1 MDNILVTDKEA
12 TNALLNAI
20 GSLVVVFDI
29 DDRIVSFNRACEDT
43 TGYRF
48 AEVKGHSIQ
57 DLFISSDDTH
67 FSGRYYHDHPDD
79 ENPVCYTNYWQTLE
93 GSKRLIAWSNLP
105 LKDNLG
111 NITHILAT
119 GTDITEQRLGED
131 QIMRSSEHQEILNQ
145 LLRIGIDDI
154 PLDEKLKLA
163 LKNIMTVSWDSA
175 VVEGYV
181 YMIDAESGSFVLKHE
196 EKSDPSRVD
205 STMLTCQHQAMCKKA
220 MDNGQIE
227 YIEAAGL
234 NNDQDDDQPAD
245 NRACYCIPVK
255 SRNTIPAVLLLFMGD
270 SHTQD
275 VREIVFLR
283 TIANTLA
290 SIIENYLA
298 QEALSK
304 SQSNLANAQQIA
316 HMGSWEWS
324 RHTGKLYCS
333 DESLNILGLD
343 SDVDSTSYRSFINH
357 LSADDKTAVLQAI
370 RAAIRHGEDFMLD
383 LRIVHADDSEHFVIL
398 QGAVKFD
405 DNGKVIRLFGAIQ
418 DMTDRLIAER
428 ELQLVASVFDS
439 AQESIMV
446 TDAENRI
453 LRVNRAFTTIT
464 GFPAKEIIGK
474 NPDTLNS
481 EQHDTEFYEQMWSII
496 REKGIWRGEVW
507 NRKKSGE
514 IYPEWRT
521 ISTVHDERG
530 EIIRYISIAMDLS
543 DKKVA
548 EERIHRL
555 AHYDALTQ
563 LPNRSMFKTLLT
575 RECATAHRQKQKLAV
590 LFIGLDGLKRIN
602 ESIGHNN
609 GDKVLNTMSTRLTK
623 CVRGDDTVARWGGDE
638 FSLILSDLKHPE
650 DAVIVAHK
658 ILNVLIE
665 PITLPDQENIVISAS
680 IGISLCPDDDDNS
693 MTLIQNADMAMFKAK
708 EKGGNCYQFYTAEMN
723 IAVIEKLSLET
734 GLRSALELDQFELY
748 YQPIM
753 NLETRAITGAEALL
767 RWNHPKRG
775 LVPPDQFIPVA
786 EDSGL
791 IIPIGEWVINQACK
805 QCKAWHALGYDTL
818 KISANLSAR
827 QFRNN
832 NLVNAICD
840 ALNTSGLDP
849 SLLTLELT
857 ESSIMDNAEET
868 IKSLHVLKNT
878 GVRLSIDDFGTGYSS
893 LAYLKRFPIDYLKI
907 DRSFVLDVD
916 NNADDRTIVQTI
928 IAMGHSMKLS
938 IVAEGIEK
946 IEHMNFLNEQH
957 CDEVQGYFISRPI
970 PADGFL
976 EFLQRW
982 QLEITKHSD
991 SPLRQIKAI

>member
-12 TNALLNAI
+12 SNTLLNAV

-29 DDRIVSFNRACEDT
+29 DDRIVSFNHACEVT

-48 AEVKGHSIQ
+48 AEVQGHSIQ
-57 DLFISSDDTH
+57 DLFIT
-67 FSGRYYHDHPDD
+67 DD
-79 ENPVCYTNYWQTLE
+79 EAHFNGKYYQDQADTEDPVCYTNYWLTLD
-93 GSKRLIAWSNLP
+93 GSKRLIAWSSQS
-105 LKDNLG
+105 LKDELG
-111 NITHILAT
+111 NITHVLAT

-154 PLDEKLKLA
+154 SLDEKLKLA
-163 LKNIMTVSWDSA
+163 LKNIMTVSWNSQVAD
-175 VVEGYV
+175 GYV
-181 YMIDAESGSFVLKHE
+181 YMIDDDTGSFLLKHE
-196 EKSDPSRVD
+196 ESSDPVTEDYSA
-205 STMLTCQHQAMCKKA
+205 LTIQHQGLCKQSLE
-220 MDNGQIE
+220 NGNIE
-227 YIEAAGL
+227 YLDAAL
-234 NNDQDDDQPAD
+234 QENAIDDSQTCAR
-245 NRACYCIPVK
+245 RACYCVPVK
-255 SRNTIPAVLLLFMGD
+255 SSNSIPAVLLLFMGD
-270 SHTQD
+270 GHTQD

-290 SIIENYLA
+290 SIIERYLA

-304 SQSNLANAQQIA
+304 SQSSLANAQQIA
-316 HMGSWEWS
+316 RMGSWEWS
-324 RHTGKLYCS
+324 RLTGKLYCS
-333 DESLNILGLD
+333 DEALNILGLD
-343 SDVDSTSYRSFINH
+343 SSLHSAGYRTFINR
-357 LSADDKTAVLQAI
+357 LGADDKAAVLQAI
-370 RAAIRHGEDFMLD
+370 RGAIRQGEDFMLD
-383 LRIVHADDSEHFVIL
+383 LRVVHADNSEHFVVL

-405 DNGKVIRLFGAIQ
+405 DKGKVTRLVGAVQ
-418 DMTDRLIAER
+418 DMTERLIAER

-446 TDAENRI
+446 TDADNSI
-453 LRVNRAFTTIT
+453 LRVNHAFTVIT
-464 GFPAKEIIGK
+464 GFDAEEIIGK
-474 NPDTLNS
+474 NPDSLNS
-481 EQHDTEFYEQMWSII
+481 EQHDVEFYEQMWSII

-530 EIIRYISIAMDLS
+530 EIIRYISISMDLS

-555 AHYDALTQ
+555 AHYDGLTQ

-609 GDKVLNTMSTRLTK
+609 GDKVLSAMSTRLLQ
-623 CVRGDDTVARWGGDE
+623 CVRGDDTIARWGGDE

-665 PITLPDQENIVISAS
+665 PIALPDHENIVVSAS
-680 IGISLCPDDDDNS
+680 IGISLYPDDDDNS

-708 EKGGNCYQFYTAEMN
+708 EKGGNSYQFYTAEMN

-753 NLETRAITGAEALL
+753 NLETRCITGAEALL

-791 IIPIGEWVINQACK
+791 IIPIGEWVINQACQ
-805 QCKAWHALGYDTL
+805 QCKDWHALGYDTL

-840 ALNTSGLDP
+840 ALNKSGLDP

-907 DRSFVLDVD
+907 DRSFVQDIDSNV
-916 NNADDRTIVQTI
+916 DDRTIVQTI

-946 IEHMNFLNEQH
+946 IDHLNFLNEQH

-982 QLEITKHSD
+982 QSEIAKHSD
-991 SPLRQIKAI
+991 NPLRQIKAI